1 MLKPLESGELKQ
13 TKVMYVLKVTIE
25 GKFLEHVKDENHPK
39 SLGTC

>member
-1 MLKPLESGELKQ
+1 MLKPSENGELKH

-39 SLGTC
+39 RFGTC